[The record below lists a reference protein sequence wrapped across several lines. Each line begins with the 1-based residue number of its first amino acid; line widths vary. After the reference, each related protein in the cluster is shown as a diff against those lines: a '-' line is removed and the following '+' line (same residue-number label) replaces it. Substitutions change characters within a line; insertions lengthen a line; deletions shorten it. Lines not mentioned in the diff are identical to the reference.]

1 MKKFYLYFQLLLASV
16 FLASCSNDEDF
27 FDKPYIGNWNGQTE
41 VYFGDIDS
49 PSLMGIM
56 TVEYSLSKNGRF
68 EQKFSGI
75 KETDDAKGDGYTL
88 NRGSYTVENDTIWL
102 QFDYEETKGDSNNE
116 FSYVDK
122 KESDGNWYRYNL
134 DDDGENWQV
143 YSEVYGTSPKFVE
156 VSKNKYKHIYLYGE
170 DKWIHQGKVIWK
182 MSTPNELAIFSA
194 NNVLM
199 YKLYRK

>member
-1 MKKFYLYFQLLLASV
+1 MKKFYLYFQLLFASIFIV
-16 FLASCSNDEDF
+16 SCSNDEYF

-49 PSLMGIM
+49 PSFMGIM

-68 EQKFSGI
+68 EQKFSGL
-75 KETDDAKGDGYTL
+75 KYDVDDKGDGYTL
-88 NRGSYTVENDTIWL
+88 YRGSYTVENNTIWL
-102 QFDYEETKGDSNNE
+102 QFDYEETKGDSGNDIGH
-116 FSYVDK
+116 YVDK

-134 DDDGENWQV
+134 YEGWDWEE
-143 YSEVYGTSPKFVE
+143 YSEIHDTSPKFIK

-170 DKWIHQGKVIWK
+170 DKWCHQGKVIWK
-182 MSTPNELAIFSA
+182 MSTPNELSIFSA
-194 NNVLM
+194 NNELL